1 MSHPLSGPPPC
12 TPPAPVAVTTP
23 MGSAIP
29 HLQRAGESV
38 PPFRMGCSLRRSSC
52 CDQGGASK
60 TRAGAPQSAWPASLP
75 TSLDSAYSKH
85 EG

>member
-38 PPFRMGCSLRRSSC
+38 PPSGWGAFGWSSC
-52 CDQGGASK
+52 CDQVSASK
-60 TRAGAPQSAWPASLP
+60 TRAGAPQSVRPASLP
-75 TSLDSAYSKH
+75 VSPDSAYSKH